1 MKKRNI
7 LFALLLAMA
16 MLVTACGSGPKSLEG
31 KWIGSMD
38 LTKQFEDGVKAA
50 YPDLAEYVAF
60 EGLTFKLDITFVEG
74 QMTMTVQQDSIDA
87 FHENFANG
95 MQNMAVGYWEAGLEQ
110 IDLTLE
116 EAIIESGMTEEQY
129 YNRIYKETGINK
141 MITSMT
147 DVTNTTLEKLSGM
160 NGMYTTPVEK
170 ELRLYYTEDNY
181 ESMGYSF
188 KGKTLNITIYGDNFS
203 LLIQCEENK

>member
-16 MLVTACGSGPKSLEG
+16 MLVTACGSSPKSVEG

-50 YPDLAEYVAF
+50 YPDLAEYVNF
-60 EGLTFKLDITFVEG
+60 EELVFKFDIAFVEG
-74 QMTMTVQQDSIDA
+74 QMSMEVQQESIET
-87 FHENFANG
+87 FNTNFANG
-95 MQNMAVGYWEAGLEQ
+95 MKEMAVGYWEAGLAL
-110 IDLTLE
+110 IDMDLE
-116 EAIIESGMTEEQY
+116 EAISESGMTEEQY
-129 YNRIYKETGINK
+129 LNRIYKETGIDK

-147 DVTNTTLEKLSGM
+147 DVTTKTLEKLTGM
-160 NGMYTTPVEK
+160 DGTYTTPVEN

-181 ESMGYSF
+181 ESMEYGF
-188 KGKTLNITIYGDNFS
+188 KGKKLNITIKGDSFS
-203 LLIQCEENK
+203 LLIQCDKSK